1 MVIKEFWDGRYSK
14 PDYAYGVVPNV
25 YFKEQLSKC
34 KVGNLLLP
42 AEGEGR
48 NAVHAAKQGWT
59 VDAFDWSIEA
69 KKKASALANENK
81 VTINYQVGDL
91 NSIVYKPEMFDV
103 IGLTYAHFT
112 TDSIADCHRKLITY
126 LRKGGIVIFEAF
138 SKNHIKYN
146 SENKGAG
153 CPKNPDMLFTVEDII
168 NDFEGFEIIELLEKE
183 VYLNEGAYHQGLG
196 AVIRFTGRKN

>member
-1 MVIKEFWDGRYSK
+1 MVIKEFWDGRYSE
-14 PDYAYGVVPNV
+14 PDYAYGKEPNV
-25 YFKEQLSKC
+25 YFKEQLSKL
-34 KVGNLLLP
+34 KSGKLLLP

-48 NAVHAAKQGWT
+48 NAVYAAKQGWN
-59 VDAFDWSIEA
+59 VDAFDWSEEA
-69 KKKASALANENK
+69 KKKAITLATENK

-91 NSIVYKPEMFDV
+91 NSIVYKPEEFDV

-112 TDSIADCHRKLITY
+112 TDSIAACHRKLITY

-153 CPKNPDMLFTVEDII
+153 GPKNPDMLFTIEDIAK
-168 NDFEGFEIIELLEKE
+168 DFEDFDVIELIEKE
-183 VYLNEGAYHQGLG
+183 IYLKEGLYHNGIG
-196 AVIRFTGRKN
+196 SVIRFTGSKK